1 MAGRLVPLDKGPD
14 RSGKPGI
21 RPIGIGE
28 VLRRIVGKSVM
39 TILKS
44 DIQASG
50 GCLQTC
56 TGIRS
61 GIEAA
66 IHATHKLWQE
76 ETTECLL
83 QVDANNAFNR
93 LNRKVA
99 LHNVKQVCPAIH
111 TYLQNLYQQPAR
123 LTLCDDSKQEN
134 LLSEEGCTQGDPSA
148 MGFYALGTKPLI
160 DALDEAVNTELCKQ
174 SWYADDSSAAG
185 KLQEIRKWWTVLTAL
200 GPKFGYF
207 PEPTKTFLILKD
219 PSLTTLATHLF
230 AGTGVKITCHGQRHL
245 GAVIGSE
252 EYKTSYVSA
261 KVTKW
266 VNDIKEL
273 SAIAV
278 EEPQAALS
286 AFTKR
291 FCHRWTFVQR
301 TIANCSS
308 LFMPLED
315 CIKNTFISAI
325 LGRQISD
332 LERVILSLPV
342 RVLGDLG

>member
-1 MAGRLVPLDKGPD
+1 
-14 RSGKPGI
+14 
-21 RPIGIGE
+21 
-28 VLRRIVGKSVM
+28 M
-39 TILKS
+39 T
-44 DIQASG
+44 
-50 GCLQTC
+50 
-56 TGIRS
+56 
-61 GIEAA
+61 
-66 IHATHKLWQE
+66 
-76 ETTECLL
+76 
-83 QVDANNAFNR
+83 
-93 LNRKVA
+93 
-99 LHNVKQVCPAIH
+99 
-111 TYLQNLYQQPAR
+111 
-123 LTLCDDSKQEN
+123 KQEN

-286 AFTKR
+286 AFTKS

-301 TIANCSS
+301 TIPNCSS

-315 CIKNTFISAI
+315 CIKNTFIPAI

-342 RVLGDLG
+342 RFGGLGIANPVENSDREYAASQRITQNLSDLIIQQQQDLSQYNQESTLQTIKDLNSAKEKFLKEKFNQVLESIEDAPLKRCLLLNKEKGAGSWLTALPLKDHGFCLNK